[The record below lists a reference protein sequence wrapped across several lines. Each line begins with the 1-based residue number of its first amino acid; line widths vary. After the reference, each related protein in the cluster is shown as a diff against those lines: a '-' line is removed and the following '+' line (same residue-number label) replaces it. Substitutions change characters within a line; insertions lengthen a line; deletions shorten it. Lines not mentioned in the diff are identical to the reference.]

1 MSLFLNSRISG
12 SKAELGPRGVCRELW
27 FSLRTNDGDGFSTL
41 ARFLR
46 CVGAGYI
53 FPELQR
59 CVGAGYMFPELQRCG
74 SEGDWFSESK
84 RCIRVRRNCDQQQ
97 KDGQNYG

>member
-59 CVGAGYMFPELQRCG
+59 CG